1 MYWAFPP
8 HAVIPMP
15 IPDDVLRSL
24 KDQYG
29 LSPQE
34 KVWCA
39 AAWIVGGMGI
49 ALTYWLEC
57 PIPLVAA
64 FAFCAI
70 TVAQMDDD

>member
-15 IPDDVLRSL
+15 IPDDALQTI
-24 KDQYG
+24 KAQYG

-39 AAWIVGGMGI
+39 AAWIVGALGLG
-49 ALTYWLEC
+49 LTYWLEC

-64 FAFCAI
+64 FAFCAV
-70 TVAQMDDD
+70 TVALFEDE